1 MGWKTVVMVVVLGIC
16 TKLLYTQTSL
26 LDSTVLDKVG
36 NKKNGFFIE
45 ALGSSSVVGLYYER
59 YFNIKTIST
68 WAYQIRLQGG
78 FSPFTF
84 FRFSFSDGV
93 SVPMGIHF
101 AAGKRFKM
109 GVGMMFLHS
118 FFFQPIEVEDP
129 GYTPVKTST
138 TQYKLFLQPQLM
150 FEYHINRRFVGKLTF
165 NPTFMPG
172 IYAGKTKYDFMPWGG
187 LSFGYKF

>member
-1 MGWKTVVMVVVLGIC
+1 MGFKTIGMVV
-16 TKLLYTQTSL
+16 LLCMGAKFLHAQTSL
-26 LDSTVLDKVG
+26 LDTTVLDKVG
-36 NKKNGFFIE
+36 NKKNGFFVE
-45 ALGSSSVVGLYYER
+45 ALGASSVVGLYYER
-59 YFNIKTIST
+59 YFNIPTKST
-68 WAYQIRLQGG
+68 WAFQIRLQGG

-101 AAGKRFKM
+101 ATGKRFKL
-109 GVGMMFLHS
+109 GLGMMFLHS

-129 GYTPVKTST
+129 GYNPVKTST

-172 IYAGKTKYDFMPWGG
+172 VYAGKTNYAFMPWGG
-187 LSFGYKF
+187 LAFGYKF